1 VARIRTIKPEF
12 WTSEQIVECSR
23 DARLLF
29 IGLWNFC
36 DDGGVH
42 PASIKRIKMEIFPGD
57 DLTADDLQNL
67 VDELVDNELVDVFES
82 QGKTYWHVAS
92 WDKHQ
97 KIDRPSYKFPQFV
110 ERSTNDHRTI
120 DDRSPPE
127 RKGTETEGSL
137 KETEEGSSKPFSG
150 KSAFAPLTAD
160 SLSDPEQVLEWL
172 IEQQDKGSPVVSNSQ
187 ADVINVL
194 AAAHQVTHSKSAKN
208 PPAVFASIVAKRK
221 WGDVGAAS
229 VDRARKQ
236 LLAIEARSR
245 PPPGAGF
252 AAIGLDIS
260 KLYTDGSNGNGSTEG
275 SDTEG
280 AR

>member
-1 VARIRTIKPEF
+1 MARIRTIKPEF

-120 DDRSPPE
+120 VDRSPPE
-127 RKGTETEGSL
+127 RKGTDTETEGSL
-137 KETEEGSSKPFSG
+137 KETEEGSPKPFST
-150 KSAFAPLTAD
+150 KSAFAELTTEK
-160 SLSDPEQVLEWL
+160 LSEPEQVLEWL
-172 IEQQDKGSPVVSNSQ
+172 DEQQQKKRPVVGNST
-187 ADVINVL
+187 ADKINVL
-194 AAAHQVTHSKSAKN
+194 AAAYQVVCADDIER
-208 PPAVFASIVAKRK
+208 PAALFGSIVAGKR
-221 WGDVGAAS
+221 WSDLNLQAI
-229 VDRARKQ
+229 DRATKQ
-236 LLAIEARSR
+236 LRAVENRSR
-245 PPPGAGF
+245 PPPGAGYEALGVTPLTF
-252 AAIGLDIS
+252 ALDEADDQDASPIDS
-260 KLYTDGSNGNGSTEG
+260 A
-275 SDTEG
+275 